1 MNKTPKPDFVYD
13 PLKDKGK
20 KPKVELTKSDYM
32 FDPNSTD
39 HAKHPSQHQ
48 PQTHLSQDFSDLQ
61 KPERPLWRKI
71 MRVLLIIIGVL
82 AIIAGAIALY
92 VYLHASK
99 ISTNPFDFSSKLKGE
114 NDGRVNILLLGI
126 GDPGHSGETLA
137 DTNMV
142 ISINTKTQPNQVTMI
157 SLPRDLQVKIAG
169 DGENKLN
176 EAHAY
181 GESLKPPKGIETSK
195 KTIESTL
202 DIPIHYY
209 VRANFSGLK
218 QAVDAV
224 GGVEINVKEALID
237 PEYPCEKN
245 ENRSCGLK
253 IAFGQQRMDG
263 ATALK
268 YARCRKGTCGDDFGR
283 ALRQQEVLT
292 AIREKATSS
301 QTLSDPN
308 KINNLISAAS
318 NNVKTDLSL
327 KNIQRLQ
334 EITKGLN
341 VADITNVVF
350 SLKPNGFLVT
360 SKTSSDLLPA
370 GGNFDDI
377 QRFVANIFE
386 LGPIWK
392 EDSTVTILN
401 GTTTPGL
408 TAKFKA
414 SLVADGVPVNI
425 ISLGN
430 AKTKDVAVTQVIDYT
445 GGKKPNT
452 ANYFAKLFG
461 VQVTQPEVPVKSLVV
476 DFEIILGADYASKV
490 TSTTSSS
497 Q

>member
-13 PLKDKGK
+13 PVKDKGN
-20 KPKVELTKSDYM
+20 KPSSEVTKSDYL
-32 FDPNSTD
+32 FDPNKTNEPKKNK
-39 HAKHPSQHQ
+39 A
-48 PQTHLSQDFSDLQ
+48 QTHLSEDFSDLQ
-61 KPERPLWRKI
+61 KPPKPLWRKI
-71 MRVLLIIIGVL
+71 MKVVLIVLTII
-82 AIIAGAIALY
+82 AIIAAALAAY

-126 GDPGHSGETLA
+126 GDPGHAGETLA

-142 ISINTKTQPNQVTMI
+142 VSINTKTQPNQVTMI

-181 GESLKPPKGIETSK
+181 GESLKPPQGIETSK

-202 DIPIHYY
+202 GIPIHYF
-209 VRANFSGLK
+209 VRANFTGLK

-224 GGVEINVKEALID
+224 GGIEINVKEPLID

-245 ENRSCGLK
+245 ENKSCGLK
-253 IAFGQQRMDG
+253 IAVGQQHMDG

-292 AIREKATSS
+292 AIREKASSS
-301 QTLSDPN
+301 QTLTDPSKVN
-308 KINNLISAAS
+308 ALISAAS
-318 NNVKTDLSL
+318 SNVKTDLSL

-341 VADITNVVF
+341 VNEITNVVF
-350 SLKPNGFLVT
+350 SLKPNGFLVS
-360 SKTSSDLLPA
+360 SKSSSNLLPA
-370 GGNFDDI
+370 SGNFEDI
-377 QRFVANIFE
+377 QRFVANIFD

-392 EDSTVTILN
+392 EDSTVTVLN

-408 TAKFKA
+408 TTKFKA
-414 SLVADGVPVNI
+414 TMISDGVPI
-425 ISLGN
+425 TIASLGN
-430 AKTKDVAVTQVIDYT
+430 AKTKDVAVTQIVDYT

-461 VQVTQPEVPVKSLVV
+461 VQVTQPANPVKNPVV
-476 DFEIILGADYASKV
+476 DFEITLGTDYASK
-490 TSTTSSS
+490 TASSS
-497 Q
+497 SSSTSN

>member
-13 PLKDKGK
+13 PVKDKGN
-20 KPKVELTKSDYM
+20 KPSSEVTKSDYL
-32 FDPNSTD
+32 FDPNKTNEPKKNK
-39 HAKHPSQHQ
+39 A
-48 PQTHLSQDFSDLQ
+48 QTHLSEDFSDLQ
-61 KPERPLWRKI
+61 KPPKPLWRKI
-71 MRVLLIIIGVL
+71 MKVVLIVLTII
-82 AIIAGAIALY
+82 AIIAAALAVY

-126 GDPGHSGETLA
+126 GDPGHAGETLA

-142 ISINTKTQPNQVTMI
+142 VSINTKTQPNQVTMI

-181 GESLKPPKGIETSK
+181 GESLKPPQGIETSK

-202 DIPIHYY
+202 GIPIHYF
-209 VRANFSGLK
+209 VRANFTGLK

-224 GGVEINVKEALID
+224 GGIEINVKEALID

-245 ENRSCGLK
+245 ENKSCGLK
-253 IAFGQQRMDG
+253 IAVGQQHMDG

-292 AIREKATSS
+292 AIREKASSS
-301 QTLSDPN
+301 QTLTDPSKVN
-308 KINNLISAAS
+308 ALISAAS
-318 NNVKTDLSL
+318 SNVKTDLSL

-341 VADITNVVF
+341 VNEITNVVF
-350 SLKPNGFLVT
+350 SLKPNGFLVS
-360 SKTSSDLLPA
+360 SKSSSNLLPA
-370 GGNFDDI
+370 SGNFEDI

-392 EDSTVTILN
+392 EDSTVTVLN

-408 TAKFKA
+408 TTKFKA
-414 SLVADGVPVNI
+414 SMVADGVPITIV
-425 ISLGN
+425 SLGN
-430 AKTKDVAVTQVIDYT
+430 AKTKDVAITQVVDYT

-461 VQVTQPEVPVKSLVV
+461 VQITQPATPVKNPVV
-476 DFEIILGADYASKV
+476 DFEITLGSDYATKT
-490 TSTTSSS
+490 TSTNSSS
-497 Q
+497 TNN